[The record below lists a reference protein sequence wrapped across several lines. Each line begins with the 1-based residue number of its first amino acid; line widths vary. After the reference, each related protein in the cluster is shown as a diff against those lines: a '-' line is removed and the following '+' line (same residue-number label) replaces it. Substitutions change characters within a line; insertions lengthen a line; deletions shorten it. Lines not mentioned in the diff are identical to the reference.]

1 MGASFCRIFLLQSK
15 GGTRLNLDHTV
26 GTKNS
31 AMIGDPNHP
40 PPNDARP
47 ADIPG
52 VFHKSEKL
60 LVALLESA
68 SQAIL
73 GIDPAGRIVLANRRT
88 GEMFGYTTQELIG
101 AGIELL
107 VPESKRA
114 AHGRQREDYFQRPR
128 VRPMGI
134 GLDLSGRRK
143 DGAEFPVEVAL
154 SAVETEE
161 GTFSI
166 AFISDISV
174 RKTLEEQLLRAQKM
188 EAVGRLAGG
197 VAHDFNNML
206 TVIAGY
212 NRMILDE
219 LSTVDPLRGYAEE
232 ILKAADRAAALTN
245 QLLAFSRRQIMQPR
259 IINLNAVIGQT
270 ENMLRRLIGEDIQ
283 LVMSLGAD
291 TGNIRTDPH
300 HVEQAIVNLA
310 VNARDAMPAGGR
322 IIIETSNVQI
332 DETYAK
338 THMGVKP
345 GEFVMIAVS
354 DTGHGMDSATRQNIF
369 EPFFTT
375 KQRGKGTGLG
385 LATVYGMVKQSGG
398 DIWVYSEPGHG
409 TTFKLYFPRVTEP
422 VSPGLSEDPEP
433 PRHEGGETVMLV
445 EDEAQV
451 RDLTER
457 MLKQLGYSV
466 LAAAHG
472 KEAMDVSRAHPG
484 KISLLVTDVVM
495 PNMSGKQVADALLS
509 SRPGLR
515 VLYLS
520 GYADNTVVHHGV
532 LDSNV
537 DFLSKPFSREALARK
552 IREIL
557 SR

>member
-1 MGASFCRIFLLQSK
+1 
-15 GGTRLNLDHTV
+15 
-26 GTKNS
+26 
-31 AMIGDPNHP
+31 
-40 PPNDARP
+40 
-47 ADIPG
+47 
-52 VFHKSEKL
+52 
-60 LVALLESA
+60 
-68 SQAIL
+68 
-73 GIDPAGRIVLANRRT
+73 
-88 GEMFGYTTQELIG
+88 
-101 AGIELL
+101 
-107 VPESKRA
+107 
-114 AHGRQREDYFQRPR
+114 
-128 VRPMGI
+128 
-134 GLDLSGRRK
+134 
-143 DGAEFPVEVAL
+143 
-154 SAVETEE
+154 
-161 GTFSI
+161 
-166 AFISDISV
+166 
-174 RKTLEEQLLRAQKM
+174 
-188 EAVGRLAGG
+188 
-197 VAHDFNNML
+197 ML

-300 HVEQAIVNLA
+300 HIEQAIVNLA

-537 DFLSKPFSREALARK
+537 DFLSKPFSREALAHK

>member
-1 MGASFCRIFLLQSK
+1 
-15 GGTRLNLDHTV
+15 
-26 GTKNS
+26 
-31 AMIGDPNHP
+31 MIHDSNHP
-40 PPNDARP
+40 PSDDPRP
-47 ADIPG
+47 ADIPT
-52 VFHKSEKL
+52 VFHKNEKL

-68 SQAIL
+68 SQAII
-73 GIDPAGRIVLANRRT
+73 GVDRAGLIVLANRRT
-88 GEMFGYTTQELIG
+88 GEMFGYTTRELIG

-114 AHGRQREDYFQRPR
+114 AHGRQREDYFERPR

-134 GLDLSGRRK
+134 GLDLFGRHK
-143 DGAEFPVEVAL
+143 NGVEFPVEVSL
-154 SAVETEE
+154 NTVETEE
-161 GTFSI
+161 GTFGI
-166 AFISDISV
+166 AFISDISI
-174 RKTLEEQLLRAQKM
+174 RKTLEGQLMQAQKM

-219 LSTVDPLRGYAEE
+219 VSTLDPLRGYAEE
-232 ILKAADRAAALTN
+232 TLKAADRAAALTN
-245 QLLAFSRRQIMQPR
+245 QLLAFSRRQIMRPR
-259 IINLNAVIGQT
+259 VISPNAVIEQT
-270 ENMLRRLIGEDIQ
+270 ETMLRRLIGEDIRLE
-283 LVMSLGAD
+283 LVLGAD

-300 HVEQAIVNLA
+300 HIEQAIVNLA
-310 VNARDAMPAGGR
+310 VNARDAMPDGGR
-322 IIIETSNVQI
+322 ITIETSNSQI

-338 THMGVKP
+338 THMGVQP

-354 DTGHGMDSATRQNIF
+354 DTGHGMDSVTRHNIF

-398 DIWVYSEPGHG
+398 DIWVYSEPGQG
-409 TTFKLYFPRVTEP
+409 TTFKLYFPRVVEP
-422 VSPGLSEDPEP
+422 ASPGVVEKPELR
-433 PRHEGGETVMLV
+433 RHDGGETVMLV
-445 EDEAQV
+445 EDETQV
-451 RDLTER
+451 RDLEVT
-457 MLKQLGYSV
+457 MLRQLGYSV
-466 LAAAHG
+466 LAAADG

-509 SRPGLR
+509 SRPDLR

-520 GYADNTVVHHGV
+520 GYTGNTIGHHGV
-532 LDSNV
+532 LDSSV
-537 DFLSKPFSREALARK
+537 DFLTKPFSRESFARK